1 MFPNDQD
8 NNGPEEVIDYG
19 YASDDDDE
27 EEDLFYLTDISKHGT
42 TLLDAQREMRAADR
56 LSFRLL
62 AVEDNEEE
70 ENRLL
75 RQSLRLATAFSKQ
88 RESSSENERILE
100 LDDESDYMSGRP
112 RFKDEEEEARRRV
125 WTMIVWAVVGFLM
138 VAAGIVLVGEVTGPP
153 NQPVGPYSLVESQT
167 GEQFFQF
174 YSFYEG
180 ADSVGSNGYNQY
192 VNREHA
198 TDRGILN
205 VTVEMD
211 PIFDNEQRSFV
222 YMGSSPTNEG
232 PRDSIRLEGNR
243 RFNRGLFMYVNEVL
257 CIGLFGLCIHLKN
270 FLLISLSLL
279 ELM

>member
-1 MFPNDQD
+1 MFRNDLDSNEQ
-8 NNGPEEVIDYG
+8 EEVIDYG

-27 EEDLFYLTDISKHGT
+27 EDLFYITDISKHGT
-42 TLLDAQREMRAADR
+42 LRDVQREMRAADR

-70 ENRLL
+70 ENILL
-75 RQSLRLATAFSKQ
+75 QQSLRLASVFSKQ
-88 RESSSENERILE
+88 RESSSEHERILE
-100 LDDESDYMSGRP
+100 LDDESDYMSGRM

-125 WTMIVWAVVGFLM
+125 CTMIVWAIVGFLM
-138 VAAGIVLVGEVTGPP
+138 VVAGIILVGEVTGPP

-180 ADSVGSNGYNQY
+180 ADSMGSNGYNQY

-205 VTVEMD
+205 VTIEVD
-211 PIFDNEQRSFV
+211 PIFDNDSRSFV

-243 RFNRGLFMYVNEVL
+243 RFNRGLFM
-257 CIGLFGLCIHLKN
+257 
-270 FLLISLSLL
+270 
-279 ELM
+279 